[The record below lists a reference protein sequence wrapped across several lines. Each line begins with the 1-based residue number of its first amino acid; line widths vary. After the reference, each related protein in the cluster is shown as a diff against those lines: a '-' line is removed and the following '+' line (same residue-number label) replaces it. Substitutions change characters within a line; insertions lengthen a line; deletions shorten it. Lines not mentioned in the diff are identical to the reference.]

1 MKTVLTVIGCLVLL
15 AGVTLAAL
23 PWVVVDV
30 RQVEPEAFHI
40 TVPLPLPLARAA
52 LLFVD
57 EDEVRVELPEL
68 ARFLA
73 GAEEMVRL
81 LAEAPDAELLHVT
94 SRDEEVLISK
104 VGDDLEIDVETMD
117 EEVHVRV
124 PLVPARR
131 TAELLRRRS
140 VRRFPICSMLS
151 RESHPASWFTFATS
165 DHEVTVAIR

>member
-57 EDEVRVELPEL
+57 EDEVRVALPEL

-124 PLVPARR
+124 PLSRLE
-131 TAELLRRRS
+131 ELLS
-140 VRRFPICSMLS
+140 YYDGEAFEISDLLDVVEGISPGELVHVRNQ
-151 RESHPASWFTFATS
+151 

>member
-30 RQVEPEAFHI
+30 RQAEPEAFHI

-57 EDEVRVELPEL
+57 EDEARVELP
-68 ARFLA
+68 RFLA

-94 SRDEEVLISK
+94 SRNEEVLISK

-124 PLVPARR
+124 PLSRFE
-131 TAELLRRRS
+131 ELLS
-140 VRRFPICSMLS
+140 YYDGEAFDLSDLLDAVEAISPGELVHVRNQ
-151 RESHPASWFTFATS
+151 
-165 DHEVTVAIR
+165 DHEVTVVIR

>member
-94 SRDEEVLISK
+94 SRNEEVLISK

-124 PLVPARR
+124 PLSRFE
-131 TAELLRRRS
+131 ELLS
-140 VRRFPICSMLS
+140 YYDGEAFDLSDLLDAVEAISPGELVHVRNQ
-151 RESHPASWFTFATS
+151 
-165 DHEVTVAIR
+165 DHEVTVVIR